1 MGGVLMK
8 RTALKRKTPMARGT
22 ASLTRSTPLTAGT
35 AKKRRKISEATR
47 REVAKRSG
55 GRCVVCG
62 RKDRR
67 LTRHHVLPVQTF
79 PELETVAANMV
90 LVCWDPCHA
99 AHENA
104 SRRIRWSE
112 LPSCAITLA
121 YATSAPRP
129 CSLSGRT
136 RDDVADA

>member
-67 LTRHHVLPVQTF
+67 LTRHHVLPVQAF

-121 YATSAPRP
+121 YATSGAAAVFLERTYPR
-129 CSLSGRT
+129 
-136 RDDVADA
+136 